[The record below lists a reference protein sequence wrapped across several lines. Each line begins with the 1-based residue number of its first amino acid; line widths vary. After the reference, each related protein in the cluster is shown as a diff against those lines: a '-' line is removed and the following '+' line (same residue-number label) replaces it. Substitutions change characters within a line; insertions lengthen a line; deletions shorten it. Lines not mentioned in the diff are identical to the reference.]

1 MDYRF
6 ALIDSSHQMRFHLR
20 LDRCGVAYQSLFE
33 GYPEAS
39 LLDIA
44 PLLIDLSHDDQ
55 TGRNVL
61 ADAMRLGE
69 LKPCVSIIAASR
81 PLTDLAGHLR
91 QFHQVKVPNNREMII
106 RWYDGRIFPTWLAL
120 LDDDQRGFFT
130 RGITEWRY
138 FDRFGKCQQAT
149 LPADDAHHDGAFS
162 LPVHLDEKQI
172 AALEAA
178 TEADGMIGGL
188 QAIMP
193 KLRHVPYR
201 VVHPFIEAHLR
212 AARQHGLSDVEDL
225 VEYLILAFQTSGRF
239 VDHPQATQRLSMPAN
254 AHSDTFAKWAGG
266 LGGEVAAA
274 GTPLWEAPD
283 EQEDAR

>member
-20 LDRCGVAYQSLFE
+20 LDRCGAAYQSLFE

-61 ADAMRLGE
+61 ADAMRLGA
-69 LKPCVSIIAASR
+69 LKPCVSLIAASR
-81 PLTDLAGHLR
+81 PLADIAGHLR

-106 RWYDGRIFPTWLAL
+106 RWYDGRI
-120 LDDDQRGFFT
+120 
-130 RGITEWRY
+130 
-138 FDRFGKCQQAT
+138 DRFGKCQQAT
-149 LPADDAHHDGAFS
+149 LPADDAHHDGAFP

-239 VDHPQATQRLSMPAN
+239 IDHPQAAQRLSMPAN
-254 AHSDTFAKWAGG
+254 AHGDTFARWAGG